1 MSTSLFQI
9 IPPSW
14 VSLFEKSLILNLHF
28 PIFLYVV
35 RVCQSQPTSTGSPNY
50 GMDTVIMERVTFF
63 YLWWPH
69 YSASSGCWTMWNF
82 FFFTLNGLPG
92 EVWLFSAGFWVTRYS
107 KASCFTKW
115 KKLTFNAFE
124 RLPTQHELILNFFW
138 CYQFWR
144 YELLPV
150 CHWK

>member
-14 VSLFEKSLILNLHF
+14 VSCFEKSLILNLHF

-63 YLWWPH
+63 IYGGH
-69 YSASSGCWTMWNF
+69 I
-82 FFFTLNGLPG
+82 TLQVVVVELC
-92 EVWLFSAGFWVTRYS
+92 ETFSF
-107 KASCFTKW
+107 
-115 KKLTFNAFE
+115 
-124 RLPTQHELILNFFW
+124 
-138 CYQFWR
+138 
-144 YELLPV
+144 LL
-150 CHWK
+150 